1 MGLWGSKEFWTS
13 SLEEEEEEE
22 EEEEMGKLPLAPGT
36 PTKER
41 PCEASARRQLSTSEE
56 EGLTRHQSCLHLG
69 LGLPVSRIV
78 RNKFLLFKPPNGWH
92 SVTATRAN

>member
-13 SLEEEEEEE
+13 SLEEE

-41 PCEASARRQLSTSEE
+41 PCEASARRQLSTSQE

-69 LGLPVSRIV
+69 LGLPDLRTVG
-78 RNKFLLFKPPNGWH
+78 K
-92 SVTATRAN
+92 